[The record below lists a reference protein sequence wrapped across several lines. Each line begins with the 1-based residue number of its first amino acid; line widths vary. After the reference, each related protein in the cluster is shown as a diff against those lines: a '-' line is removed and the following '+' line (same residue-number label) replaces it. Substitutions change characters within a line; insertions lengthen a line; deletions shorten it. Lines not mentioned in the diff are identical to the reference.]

1 MIDLILLILKLKIP
15 IQQVKHSQMNK
26 MKKSPKYNVKRNAEI
41 VTVIETLLEA
51 INDDHVPNQE
61 DKQKLI
67 TQYYHHDEDIV
78 DLEIND

>member
-1 MIDLILLILKLKIP
+1 
-15 IQQVKHSQMNK
+15 MNK
-26 MKKSPKYNVKRNAEI
+26 MNKSPKYNVKRNAEI